1 MKRVTALALLLL
13 GQASGCTFMLV
24 DDDPEPT
31 PTAVFEQVWAD
42 FDQYYGLFEVKGVDW
57 QARHAELAPLV
68 HDELSDAELY
78 ALLIE
83 LLEPLDDKHVTL
95 FPTGSDLPTWS
106 VDLVDGRFP
115 TPAFDLQLIRAE
127 YLDTWIAPHPLIAG
141 GRLAAGSS
149 ASVGYI
155 HIGGFEGSERS
166 YRLALDELLDTL
178 ADVDAMVLDIRDNP
192 GGFDPLAQYV
202 AGRFASERALY
213 MTVRKRVGPGHDEL
227 GEPVEWY
234 VEPSDDRRFTKPIA
248 LLTTYATQ
256 SAAETFALALRR
268 RAELVQIGGTTAGA
282 FSDNIMR
289 EAGNGWSYTIS
300 VGDYR
305 DHLGDSYEGIGLA
318 PDIALENTLADLEA
332 RRDPTLE
339 RAIAE
344 LSG

>member
-1 MKRVTALALLLL
+1 
-13 GQASGCTFMLV
+13 
-24 DDDPEPT
+24 
-31 PTAVFEQVWAD
+31 
-42 FDQYYGLFEVKGVDW
+42 
-57 QARHAELAPLV
+57 
-68 HDELSDAELY
+68 LY
-78 ALLIE
+78 ALLVE
-83 LLEPLDDKHVTL
+83 LLEPLDDKHVSL
-95 FPTGSDLPTWS
+95 FPAGSDLPTWS

-115 TPAFDLQLIRAE
+115 KPAFDLELVRAE

-141 GRLAAGSS
+141 GKLTAGSI
-149 ASVGYI
+149 GYV

-166 YRLALDELLDTL
+166 YRLALDELLDAL
-178 ADVDAMVLDIRDNP
+178 VDVDAMIVDIRDNP

-213 MTVRKRVGPGHDEL
+213 MTVRKRVGPGRDEF

-234 VEPSDDRRFTKPIA
+234 VEPSEGRRFTGPVA
-248 LLTTYATQ
+248 LLTSYATQ
-256 SAAETFALALRR
+256 SAGETFTLAMRR
-268 RAELVQIGGTTAGA
+268 RADIVQVGGPTAGA

-318 PDIALENTLADLEA
+318 PDISRDNTLADLEA
-332 RRDPTLE
+332 RRDPILE
-339 RAIAE
+339 QAIAE